1 MRRNWGGTS
10 PQGHGFTTEFIRPL
24 SVYLIRQKDAAPPKD
39 PARLNSGHPD
49 LANAPAYPVVLA
61 GLMKVLPFRYDAN
74 LNGAL
79 WKARYQPDVLIALF
93 NQGLFVVLIV
103 LAFFWARWVFD
114 ERVAWTSV
122 VLLIGT
128 ELLWRFSVSGL
139 STMML
144 LVIVMCLVWCLTLIE
159 REARE
164 PKWGPAMLAA
174 LSLVAGALAGLGGL
188 TRYSFLWMII
198 PVALFLVLFG
208 GPRRALLCVAALA
221 AFAALMTPWLARNYA
236 MSGHLFGVNSF
247 AVIEG
252 WLPNFRLQRSLS
264 PDLGHPGV
272 MAYVS
277 KLVANLLPIL
287 QTDLL
292 KLAGTWISAF
302 FLVGLLVGYRNV
314 ALRRVRY
321 FVVAGI
327 VTLAVAQA
335 LGRTQLSD
343 ETPEINSENLLVL
356 MAPVVLVFGVA
367 LFYSL
372 LDGMRFAAEQWR
384 YAAIGMFV
392 AVLWFPMILAV
403 ASPKRSPMAYP
414 PYRPDIIQSSGK
426 MLLPDEMMMSDIPW
440 AVAWYGQRQCIWLTV
455 YANPSP
461 DDSREWP
468 ESFFAVNDALKP
480 VHALYLTPRFLDS
493 RMQSEGLR
501 SGEPTWANYKM
512 SWGYFAMRAMVDKEV
527 PTGFPL
533 NRTLPGYLPEQ
544 LLLTDWTPR

>member
-1 MRRNWGGTS
+1 MPALETLQTAIHRVETGRGLRYIKYILLTLLIVLVCGVYDLRCYRNLSAPEAMDEAQLGRNIA
-10 PQGHGFTTEFIRPL
+10 QGHGFTTEFIRPL

-79 WKARYQPDVLIALF
+79 WKARYEPDVLIALF

-264 PDLGHPGV
+264 PDLGHPGGRPTCTALRAIDGRFGHYSV
-272 MAYVS
+272 LHWKSNERKPAA
-277 KLVANLLPIL
+277 LI
-287 QTDLL
+287 LL
-292 KLAGTWISAF
+292 KYAIDF
-302 FLVGLLVGYRNV
+302 FLGIALHKINTSIVSVKIFTGAPGGGRDWPLKGYPENPASGHGR
-314 ALRRVRY
+314 
-321 FVVAGI
+321 AGD
-327 VTLAVAQA
+327 
-335 LGRTQLSD
+335 R
-343 ETPEINSENLLVL
+343 
-356 MAPVVLVFGVA
+356 
-367 LFYSL
+367 
-372 LDGMRFAAEQWR
+372 
-384 YAAIGMFV
+384 
-392 AVLWFPMILAV
+392 
-403 ASPKRSPMAYP
+403 KR
-414 PYRPDIIQSSGK
+414 
-426 MLLPDEMMMSDIPW
+426 
-440 AVAWYGQRQCIWLTV
+440 
-455 YANPSP
+455 
-461 DDSREWP
+461 
-468 ESFFAVNDALKP
+468 
-480 VHALYLTPRFLDS
+480 
-493 RMQSEGLR
+493 
-501 SGEPTWANYKM
+501 
-512 SWGYFAMRAMVDKEV
+512 
-527 PTGFPL
+527 
-533 NRTLPGYLPEQ
+533 
-544 LLLTDWTPR
+544 